1 MGNLDVFWTIFWLI
15 GKVSLLAVAAFPLF
29 LVGYGI
35 YLIAYRQL
43 RVQQAD
49 QVRLQEARLVR
60 LERDDH
66 GLGGFV
72 ISLPSG
78 EMIDLD
84 KDMTEQLIISAL
96 TGAQFGAP
104 IAAKAV
110 EGNAPIVELP
120 AMAMIPTQQ
129 QGGEVDL

>member
-129 QGGEVDL
+129 QGGEVDP

>member
-1 MGNLDVFWTIFWLI
+1 MDVFWTIFWLI